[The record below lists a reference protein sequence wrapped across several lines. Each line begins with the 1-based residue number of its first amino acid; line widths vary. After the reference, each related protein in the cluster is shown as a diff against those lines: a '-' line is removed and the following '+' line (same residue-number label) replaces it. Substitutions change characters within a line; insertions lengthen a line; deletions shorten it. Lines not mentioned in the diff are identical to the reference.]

1 MRIERNGDKGGQQ
14 KTKVP
19 PTKNSQLADKMN
31 LTSKGKTNGSEKGF
45 TTQALTK
52 RKRQADRPNV
62 KDILSKAKGE
72 TVEPVEPSPK
82 RRRENAVVT
91 NLDEEDKV

>member
-1 MRIERNGDKGGQQ
+1 MRIERGRDKGGQQ

-19 PTKNSQLADKMN
+19 PTKNSQLADKTN

-45 TTQALTK
+45 TTQALIK
-52 RKRQADRPNV
+52 RKRHAERPNV

-72 TVEPVEPSPK
+72 TVEPSPK

>member
-19 PTKNSQLADKMN
+19 PTKNSQLADKTN

-45 TTQALTK
+45 TTQK

-62 KDILSKAKGE
+62 KDILSKAGE
-72 TVEPVEPSPK
+72 TVEPSPK

-91 NLDEEDKV
+91 NLDKEDKV